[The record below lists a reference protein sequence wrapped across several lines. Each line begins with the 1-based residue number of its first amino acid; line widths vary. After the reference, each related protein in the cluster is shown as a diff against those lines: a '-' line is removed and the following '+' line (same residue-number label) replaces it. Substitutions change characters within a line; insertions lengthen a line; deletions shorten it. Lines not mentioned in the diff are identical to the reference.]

1 MNTELDPSGL
11 PDIVLSQSDFDA
23 LDHLV
28 GDLPGKGVAAL
39 LQHELDRARVA
50 AERPAGV
57 VGLGRWV
64 RYADD
69 HNPED
74 ERRVQLV
81 LPADADIDAGRISI
95 LSHVGAGLI
104 GLSEGES
111 LDWPDPSGGR
121 RRLTVIAVEA
131 DGAD

>member
-1 MNTELDPSGL
+1 MNIELETSAL
-11 PDIVLSQSDFDA
+11 PDILLSQADYDA
-23 LDHLV
+23 LDDLV

-50 AERPAGV
+50 SDLPAGV

-69 HNPED
+69 RHPED
-74 ERRVQLV
+74 VRRVQLV

-111 LDWPDPSGGR
+111 VEWPDPSGGR

-131 DGAD
+131 Q